1 MKKYFCYF
9 VIALIAGVISMSSC
23 SSEDDA
29 EKREFPP
36 QNISLLFNSWKLVS
50 YGNESKSVSKE
61 AEKFPYILTFD
72 FYGHIYGTA
81 YGNTVWGGFGCSKGS
96 DIRLYLV
103 STKVDVVGA
112 DPDKFFDSHILDV
125 YAYTATEEE
134 LRLYYSDD
142 EYFKFRV
149 LNEEENE
156 WWTKRLKDMVK

>member
-36 QNISLLFNSWKLVS
+36 QNISLLHNSWKLVS

-72 FYGHIYGTA
+72 ANGHIYGTA
-81 YGNTVWGGFGCSKGS
+81 YGNSVYGGYGCKGS
-96 DIRLYLV
+96 NILLTYWT
-103 STKVDVVGA
+103 TKVDVEGS
-112 DPDKFFDSHILDV
+112 DPDKFFGSHIRDV

-149 LNEEENE
+149 LNEKENE
-156 WWTKRLKDMVK
+156 WWIKRLKDMSK